1 VRLSRRPAP
10 HHSHGGSDCASFI
23 FGTHASVDDWS
34 AKLGRPM
41 DLRPLRINVMLSD
54 PAGKLQA
61 WEEDFWAGLQA
72 STSTG
77 TIDFK
82 LTANCPRCNSLD
94 VDYDTGTRKYPKG
107 KNMPLKSIMGSR
119 RPCPLALWR

>member
-1 VRLSRRPAP
+1 
-10 HHSHGGSDCASFI
+10 
-23 FGTHASVDDWS
+23 
-34 AKLGRPM
+34 
-41 DLRPLRINVMLSD
+41 
-54 PAGKLQA
+54 LQA

-94 VDYDTGTRKYPKG
+94 VDYDTGTREYPKG